1 MNEAMALF
9 VAGAAVVSAGA
20 GGAAASVVLAERVG
34 GVRRKERSI
43 RHQTELSVKDEGS
56 SFEDRRERSRPRDES
71 IGERLLAYAENVGS
85 RLSYGATKAVSPRVR
100 SGKADSDSA
109 AAFLEDHGAR
119 AGRGDR
125 LTVRGFVETR
135 MRLEIALTAVGFAV
149 GFALTAEL
157 AFLLG
162 FVGFVVGRRA
172 LYAAV
177 LALERERADE
187 AERYISEMLEV
198 VALGL
203 RSGLTFDR
211 SFSLYGSHFATGF
224 AAECASACRSW
235 TLGLMTRE
243 EALRG
248 LSASYRCEEL
258 ERAVEGAIRSTRF
271 GSSFSSELEELA
283 RQSRANYKSSVRE
296 RVAKAPV
303 KMMLPT
309 GALILPAM
317 LLLVMGPILLELM
330 GGF

>member
-1 MNEAMALF
+1 MNEAMVLF
-9 VAGAAVVSAGA
+9 VAGAAVISAGV
-20 GGAAASVVLAERVG
+20 GGAVASVVLAERVG
-34 GVRRKERSI
+34 G
-43 RHQTELSVKDEGS
+43 
-56 SFEDRRERSRPRDES
+56 
-71 IGERLLAYAENVGS
+71 
-85 RLSYGATKAVSPRVR
+85 
-100 SGKADSDSA
+100 
-109 AAFLEDHGAR
+109 
-119 AGRGDR
+119 
-125 LTVRGFVETR
+125 FVEKR
-135 MRLEIALTAVGFAV
+135 MRLEIALTAAGFAV

-162 FVGFVVGRRA
+162 LVGFVVGRRA

-187 AERYISEMLEV
+187 AERHISEMLEV

-211 SFSLYGSHFATGF
+211 SFNLYGSHFATGF

-258 ERAVEGAIRSTRF
+258 ERAVESAIRSTRF

-283 RQSRANYKSSVRE
+283 RQSRVNYKSSVRE

-330 GGF
+330 SGF

>member
-34 GVRRKERSI
+34 EVRRKERSI

-56 SFEDRRERSRPRDES
+56 SLEGRRERSRPRDES

-149 GFALTAEL
+149 GFA
-157 AFLLG
+157 
-162 FVGFVVGRRA
+162 
-172 LYAAV
+172 
-177 LALERERADE
+177 
-187 AERYISEMLEV
+187 
-198 VALGL
+198 
-203 RSGLTFDR
+203 
-211 SFSLYGSHFATGF
+211 
-224 AAECASACRSW
+224 
-235 TLGLMTRE
+235 
-243 EALRG
+243 
-248 LSASYRCEEL
+248 
-258 ERAVEGAIRSTRF
+258 
-271 GSSFSSELEELA
+271 
-283 RQSRANYKSSVRE
+283 
-296 RVAKAPV
+296 
-303 KMMLPT
+303 
-309 GALILPAM
+309 
-317 LLLVMGPILLELM
+317 
-330 GGF
+330 